1 MWIKKQVKDILQ
13 ATRLYSILFGI
24 AAFFVLA
31 PIVWIS
37 LFSWFFSP
45 IALLMPV
52 FLILLI
58 LILILMG
65 IDKIFK
71 TRLKTYG
78 FITVGLFPVLFIL
91 SIPASDFMYDKS
103 QSYAEWMLRDI
114 ENYAQLHSEYP
125 SDEYIRKHYREKS
138 YMGTKY
144 RFVRRYD
151 NGQQYSCI
159 EFASFA
165 GTTCTLCSDDYV
177 WGGHD

>member
-1 MWIKKQVKDILQ
+1 MWIKRQLKNFLQ
-13 ATRLYSILFGI
+13 PTRLYSILFGI
-24 AAFFVLA
+24 VAFFVLA
-31 PIVWIS
+31 PIVWKS
-37 LFSWFFSP
+37 LFSWFYSP

-52 FLILLI
+52 FLALLIFVLILL
-58 LILILMG
+58 G
-65 IDKIFK
+65 IDAIFK
-71 TRLKTYG
+71 TRLKRYG

-91 SIPASDFMYDKS
+91 SIPASNIMYDKS

-114 ENYAQLHSEYP
+114 ENYAQLNSEYP
-125 SDEYIRKHYREKS
+125 TDEYIRDHYREKS
-138 YMGTKY
+138 YMGTTY
-144 RFVRRYD
+144 RFERRFD